1 VRAQVYA
8 AIKKLDKDGGAGA
21 AMAAL
26 RIVQTLRHMQ
36 DSELEIELEIELE
49 RVRLAMGSSTG
60 SPRAQRRAGLRWCW
74 RKKACA
80 KWSKWRT
87 RRKGCG

>member
-1 VRAQVYA
+1 MRAQVYA

-21 AMAAL
+21 AMTAL

-36 DSELEIELEIELE
+36 DSELEIELE

>member
-1 VRAQVYA
+1 
-8 AIKKLDKDGGAGA
+8 
-21 AMAAL
+21 
-26 RIVQTLRHMQ
+26 MQ
-36 DSELEIELEIELE
+36 DSELEIELE